1 MSFSL
6 DDIMNVREIV
16 LLIGY
21 QLGNIRDIATC
32 GGLSR
37 MYCDIFLLR
46 KYYGKSLANMVIRHN
61 FVTRLA
67 NFLPVRPSQLN
78 VAHDYVAL
86 SFCRFLSRYDYCF
99 SGGGVLASMTGIAV
113 GDTEWERGRA
123 LIKIDVYIKA
133 TPVNFVKRLYGW
145 VKSMGDYLETNLE
158 TFTFSAPGESIFR
171 GWVPSSIPSSM
182 SRKRGEWYTSH
193 FNEDCD
199 HQFIN
204 FYFMKRNVNPK
215 QFIVN
220 YSDITF
226 LANWI
231 SINANGDCTLKI
243 GHIKHVLKK
252 AGKFSAFYKAEFE
265 EDWDEWRL
273 DHRAELWPDD
283 IELQSRRS
291 LYENRGYRFYG
302 RLPRQSFHPA
312 ISPFEIVLEDG
323 DSGDDDDFDGVDDV
337 DDVDDASI

>member
-1 MSFSL
+1 M
-6 DDIMNVREIV
+6 
-16 LLIGY
+16 
-21 QLGNIRDIATC
+21 
-32 GGLSR
+32 
-37 MYCDIFLLR
+37 
-46 KYYGKSLANMVIRHN
+46 
-61 FVTRLA
+61 
-67 NFLPVRPSQLN
+67 
-78 VAHDYVAL
+78 
-86 SFCRFLSRYDYCF
+86 
-99 SGGGVLASMTGIAV
+99 
-113 GDTEWERGRA
+113 
-123 LIKIDVYIKA
+123 
-133 TPVNFVKRLYGW
+133 
-145 VKSMGDYLETNLE
+145 
-158 TFTFSAPGESIFR
+158 
-171 GWVPSSIPSSM
+171 
-182 SRKRGEWYTSH
+182 
-193 FNEDCD
+193 
-199 HQFIN
+199 
-204 FYFMKRNVNPK
+204 
-215 QFIVN
+215 N

-231 SINANGDCTLKI
+231 SINGNGDCTLKI

-312 ISPFEIVLEDG
+312 ISPFETVLEDG